1 MKFPQFWTNGL
12 SFGYNA
18 THPLHSEFLSMRSFR
33 SLATRAL
40 VAAAVIGL
48 GAAAMPAPAQ
58 AWWHGGWHGGWG
70 FGGVVIGVP
79 PVVLAPPA
87 VVVAPPAV
95 VVAPP
100 PPVYYAAPPVA
111 YYAPAPA
118 VVATPA
124 PAVAVTAAP
133 TYASASGQ
141 SCYAGAYVCPLEH
154 ATPIGANCSCPANE
168 GRVHGQVR

>member
-18 THPLHSEFLSMRSFR
+18 THPLHSELLLMRSFR

-48 GAAAMPAPAQ
+48 GAAAMPAPAK
-58 AWWHGGWHGGWG
+58 AWWRGGWG
-70 FGGVVIGVP
+70 FGGVVIGLP
-79 PVVLAPPA
+79 PVVIAPPA
-87 VVVAPPAV
+87 VVVAPPAPV

-133 TYASASGQ
+133 TYASAAGQ
-141 SCYAGAYVCPLEH
+141 GCYAGAYVCPLEQ
-154 ATPIGANCSCPANE
+154 ATPVGADCSCPANE
-168 GRVHGQVR
+168 GRVAGQVR